1 MSILKVHIHNFKSYA
16 DERIDNINKHA
27 NLFVGRNGHG
37 KSNLFA
43 GKEFLVNLS
52 SFLFIY

>member
-16 DERIDNINKHA
+16 DEKVENIGKHT

-43 GKEFLVNLS
+43 G
-52 SFLFIY
+52 I